1 MSIHQTRQKQRSWI
15 TAVTVLAL
23 VAGCIAGC
31 EDSTPGAPG
40 GAGATITPTSTDSGA
55 ATSQPTDGE
64 SKALTLTDDMG
75 RTVEVPV
82 APQRVAACVPFAVEM
97 LYDLGHPPIVRPDRP
112 VRPKAAEA
120 LPQVAVTHN
129 VGPNLEQL
137 AAAEP
142 DLVVLS
148 AVFAQFADPIQQN
161 LGVPVLVYAINDVND
176 IPRIYRAFGTW
187 LNEKAKAE
195 EVATAMEQKLA
206 AYETD
211 KADGPR
217 VMAVFGVADSFF
229 TFLPDS
235 YLGSMV
241 DRLGGSL
248 ITEGLDPM
256 SAGSGMAVFSM
267 EVAIERDPDIIIVVR
282 HGPEIDLDS
291 THAKHAAWAD
301 LRAVK
306 AGNVHQLNEALYV
319 SNPGPSAPQAMDELA
334 KVLYGDDAKLH
345 ATAVEADHHDHAH

>member
-1 MSIHQTRQKQRSWI
+1 MSSHLTRRALHSWI
-15 TAVTVLAL
+15 TAATVLAL

-31 EDSTPGAPG
+31 EDGTSAGPGSAGVNMTPPSGDHDIKLTAEAVG
-40 GAGATITPTSTDSGA
+40 TISI
-55 ATSQPTDGE
+55 
-64 SKALTLTDDMG
+64 TDDMG

-82 APQRVAACVPFAVEM
+82 APQRIAAGVPFVVEM

-148 AVFAQFADPIQQN
+148 AVFAQFADSIQQN
-161 LGVPVLVYAINDVND
+161 LGVPVLVYAIKDVND

-187 LNEKAKAE
+187 LNDKAKAE
-195 EVATAMEQKLA
+195 QVATAMEKKLA
-206 AYETD
+206 AYETN

-217 VMAVFGVADSFF
+217 VMAVFGVPDSFF

-291 THAKHAAWAD
+291 TLAKHAAWAD

-319 SNPGPSAPQAMDELA
+319 SNPGPSAPQAMDDLT
-334 KVLYGDDAKLH
+334 KVLYGDDARSH